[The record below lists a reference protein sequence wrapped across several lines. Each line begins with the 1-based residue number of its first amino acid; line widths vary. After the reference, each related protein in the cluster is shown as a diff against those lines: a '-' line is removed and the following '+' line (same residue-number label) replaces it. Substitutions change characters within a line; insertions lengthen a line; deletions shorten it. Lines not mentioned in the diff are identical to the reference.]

1 MKSFFLSRANVQDG
15 HFSLHEAAINGDAAA
30 VEAVIVAGPEL
41 TKVEDSVRH
50 LCAKLLIFENF

>member
-1 MKSFFLSRANVQDG
+1 VQDG